1 MAKLQLREEQAAQ
14 TQETVW
20 ELESTIAKLRGEVEA
35 ARLNSD
41 RLVQLEEQVHSYLNL
56 FC

>member
-14 TQETVW
+14 TQEIVW

-35 ARLNSD
+35 ARLNSE
-41 RLVQLEEQVHSYLNL
+41 RLVQLEEQVHSNHNR
-56 FC
+56 F